1 MAISPGELSRIWHAS
16 SASLTMLA
24 RARCRCPDDCVQEAF
39 IRLAQ
44 QPEMPR
50 EPIAWLSRV
59 VRNEAISQWR
69 SESRRTRREETAAVA
84 RQQWFDSH
92 QDGST
97 DPLDLLALTQS
108 LQSLEVED
116 LEILVAHI
124 WTGLSFRQIADSF
137 ALSLTMVHRRYHAA
151 LKQLRVVM
159 DGNQLEHK
167 YTDLTQA
174 CSLRPSEAKYHE

>member
-1 MAISPGELSRIWHAS
+1 MPTVSLYFTSQYSRNTVDTQAVEIKAPFVGVP
-16 SASLTMLA
+16 AGKSLLNA
-24 RARCRCPDDCVQEAF
+24 K
-39 IRLAQ
+39 IL
-44 QPEMPR
+44 
-50 EPIAWLSRV
+50 
-59 VRNEAISQWR
+59 
-69 SESRRTRREETAAVA
+69 ETHRPSVT